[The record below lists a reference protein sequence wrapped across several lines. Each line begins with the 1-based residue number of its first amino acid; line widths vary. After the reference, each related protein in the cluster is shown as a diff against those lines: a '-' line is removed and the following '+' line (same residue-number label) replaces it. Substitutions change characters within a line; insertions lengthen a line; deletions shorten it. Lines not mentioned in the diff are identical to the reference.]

1 MKMKKINTFKM
12 FGLMTCFSFF
22 VLLAPIVF
30 AAMNLFVPFTSQSP
44 FGNWAMPWQE
54 FCEEASVVMAAHFL
68 SGTPLTSSRA
78 DREMQIVKQY
88 EQIVFK
94 KYSDTS
100 AEETASILKN
110 LYGFK
115 NITTKRI
122 IGASDIA
129 KELSQGRI
137 VIVPTAGRLLKNPH
151 FIVPGPLYH
160 MLVIKGFDDAK
171 HIFIT
176 NDPGTRR
183 GNGYVY
189 DQDVLM
195 NAIHDWNGGDVLHGE
210 KDVIVVAR

>member
-1 MKMKKINTFKM
+1 M
-12 FGLMTCFSFF
+12 S
-22 VLLAPIVF
+22 
-30 AAMNLFVPFTSQSP
+30 VPFTPQAP

-68 SGTPLTSSRA
+68 LGTPLTPARA
-78 DREMQIVKQY
+78 EAEMQIVRQY

-94 KYSDTS
+94 KYKDTS

-115 NITTKRI
+115 NISTKRI
-122 IGASDIA
+122 SSASEIT

-137 VIVPTAGRLLKNPH
+137 VIVPAAGRLLKNPN
-151 FIVPGPLYH
+151 FKAPGPLYH
-160 MLVIKGFDDAK
+160 MLVIKGFDSAK
-171 HIFIT
+171 RAFIV

-189 DQDVLM
+189 DQDVLV
-195 NAIHDWNGGDVLHGE
+195 NAIHDWNGGDVLRGE
-210 KDVIVVAR
+210 KIVIVAGR

>member
-1 MKMKKINTFKM
+1 MIKINIIHTKKVALGIIGF
-12 FGLMTCFSFF
+12 
-22 VLLAPIVF
+22 LAIPSMSF
-30 AAMNLFVPFTSQSP
+30 AATLMSVPFTPQAP

-68 SGTPLTSSRA
+68 LGTPLTPARA
-78 DREMQIVKQY
+78 EAEMQIVRQY

-94 KYSDTS
+94 KYKDTS

-115 NITTKRI
+115 NISTKRI
-122 IGASDIA
+122 SSASEIT

-137 VIVPTAGRLLKNPH
+137 VIVPAAGRLLKNPN
-151 FIVPGPLYH
+151 FKAPGPLYH
-160 MLVIKGFDDAK
+160 MLVIKGFDSAK
-171 HIFIT
+171 RAFIV

-189 DQDVLM
+189 DQDVLV
-195 NAIHDWNGGDVLHGE
+195 NAIHDWNGGDVLRGE
-210 KDVIVVAR
+210 KIVIVAGR